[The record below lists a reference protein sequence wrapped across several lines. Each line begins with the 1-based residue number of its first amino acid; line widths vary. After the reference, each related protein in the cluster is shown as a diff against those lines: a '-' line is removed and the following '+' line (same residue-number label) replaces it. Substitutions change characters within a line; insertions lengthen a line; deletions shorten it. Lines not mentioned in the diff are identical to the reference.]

1 MQVAQV
7 GSLIG
12 ELRSHMPGEVGE
24 ERFIVINIAFVSFK
38 QSWNMYKIFQWVS
51 STNEF
56 TDLSLFTLKYL
67 LYVLQGFDLI
77 LLIQS
82 NKPEQLSPRNNN

>member
-38 QSWNMYKIFQWVS
+38 QSWSMYKIFQWVS

-82 NKPEQLSPRNNN
+82 NKPEQLSFRNNN